1 MHSFSEFAK
10 DDKLALDG
18 EKIKIGEVLNAEI
31 EVLAYRMFESKA
43 IRGKECLQLQ
53 INHEGQLRVIF
64 TNSEVLARQVKKYE
78 SELPF
83 RAIIRHVGSY
93 YCFS

>member
-10 DDKLALDG
+10 DDKVALDG

-31 EVLAYRMFESKA
+31 EVLAFRTFDSKA

-53 INHEGQLRVIF
+53 INIDGQLRVIF
-64 TNSEVLARQVKKYE
+64 TNSEVLARQVKKYAE
-78 SELPF
+78 QLPF
-83 RAIIRHVGSY
+83 RAIIRHIGSY